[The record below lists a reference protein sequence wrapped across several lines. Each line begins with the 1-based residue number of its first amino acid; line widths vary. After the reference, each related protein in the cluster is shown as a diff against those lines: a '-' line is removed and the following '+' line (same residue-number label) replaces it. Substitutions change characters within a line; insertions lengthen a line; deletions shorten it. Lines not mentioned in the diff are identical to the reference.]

1 MNTIG
6 IKLVVVGAAAAGK
19 TSIIHRFI
27 HRKFERSYRATIGAD
42 FLSKSVQ
49 LSSKDAKI
57 NLQMWDLGGNEKYS
71 SIAPLYFRGAHAVL
85 IVFDI
90 TDPHSITAAQKWYE
104 RAQNELRKYDYM
116 ADIMFVANKC
126 DAKDKCDY
134 SELENTCV
142 ADVVGFREV
151 SAKTGDNIDKIVIE
165 MLELAWE
172 RRSRVKE
179 AAKKT
184 VALREMEID
193 DSCCG
198 K

>member
-19 TSIIHRFI
+19 TSIIHRFV

-42 FLSKSVQ
+42 FLSKSVH
-49 LSSKDAKI
+49 LSSKDARI

-85 IVFDI
+85 IVFDVR
-90 TDPHSITAAQKWYE
+90 DPQSIVAAGNWYVK
-104 RAQNELRKYDYM
+104 AQTELKKYEYM

-126 DAKDKCDY
+126 DGEERSDY

-142 ADVVGFREV
+142 ANVVGFREA
-151 SAKTGDNIDKIVIE
+151 SAKTGESVDEIVIE

-179 AAKKT
+179 AAKKSVT
-184 VALREMEID
+184 LREIEID